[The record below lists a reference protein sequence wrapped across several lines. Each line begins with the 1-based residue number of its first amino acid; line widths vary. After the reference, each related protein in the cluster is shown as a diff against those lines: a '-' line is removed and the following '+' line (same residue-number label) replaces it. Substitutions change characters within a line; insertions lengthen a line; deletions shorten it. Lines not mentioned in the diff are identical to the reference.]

1 MKMDEIENYKDQ
13 MYKIL
18 YMFKEFEEA
27 LETHDPSKT
36 ILDFFREDL
45 CAYETIESIRKDIEK
60 IDVPKKPYSK
70 KNVIFNDKMVVFLYS
85 NFIPFCITNKVKGVP
100 LPRRFISNVIGVLR
114 SQRCIHHSK

>member
-1 MKMDEIENYKDQ
+1 MDEIENYKDQ

-70 KNVIFNDKMVVFLYS
+70 KNVIFNDKMVVFFVFKFYSILYY
-85 NFIPFCITNKVKGVP
+85 
-100 LPRRFISNVIGVLR
+100 
-114 SQRCIHHSK
+114 Q